1 MPKGLDLK
9 PKKKTMDCKTLL
21 QLIQLY
27 LDGEANSEQTELLL
41 KHVNGCQDCRCI
53 YEFEAA
59 FRSFI
64 AKKMS
69 EIPVSVKEIETLQ
82 KKITEQL
89 KLNS

>member
-1 MPKGLDLK
+1 MPKGLDIK

-53 YEFEAA
+53 YEFETA
-59 FRSFI
+59 FRSFLS
-64 AKKMS
+64 KKMN
-69 EIPVSVKEIETLQ
+69 ETPVSQEEIDSLQ
-82 KKITEQL
+82 KKISSQIQI
-89 KLNS
+89 NG

>member
-1 MPKGLDLK
+1 MPKGLDIK

-53 YEFEAA
+53 YEFETA
-59 FRSFI
+59 FRSFLS
-64 AKKMS
+64 KKMN
-69 EIPVSVKEIETLQ
+69 EIPISQEEIDSLQ
-82 KKITEQL
+82 KKISSQIQI
-89 KLNS
+89 NG

>member
-1 MPKGLDLK
+1 MLKGLDIK

-53 YEFEAA
+53 YEFETA
-59 FRSFI
+59 FRSFLS
-64 AKKMS
+64 KKMN
-69 EIPVSVKEIETLQ
+69 EIPISQEEIDSLQ
-82 KKITEQL
+82 KKISSQIQI
-89 KLNS
+89 NG